1 MTIISP
7 SALPYGTTIVT
18 EFSEENTYIVP
29 RSQTF
34 CFPFRV
40 TGSFNQVLISAAHDR
55 FQGNIDS
62 MFNVYKSS
70 IQNSLRAWPSEEPIG
85 LSITALPYSLN
96 SGVNLGGTAAVF
108 CFYDINLPT
117 DEIAEA
123 GITRW
128 INRDQTYYM
137 NVINRENKDNNLFL
151 EITYQ

>member
-70 IQNSLRAWPSEEPIG
+70 IQNS
-85 LSITALPYSLN
+85 ITALPYSLN